1 MNLGMTRQ
9 NMLQA
14 RAEKAVMGRV
24 CTTAYQA
31 VMAQQQRLSDELAK
45 AVKYVQAL
53 LPPRQT
59 GCIETDWIFRPSAEL
74 GGDAFGY
81 HWLDEDHFAL
91 YLFDVTDHG
100 IGSALHSVS
109 VLNVLRNQ
117 VLRGVDFR
125 QPGAVLA
132 ALNDAFPMKRYNN
145 LYFTIWYGVYNQ
157 TTREMAYATGGHPPG
172 LLVNHTAE
180 GLEAAQLRTQGFP
193 IGGVPGATYPVASH
207 MLPAGSTLYLFSDG
221 VYEVK
226 REDGSMLDLGGF
238 LDMLVT
244 QVHEGDD
251 ALQPLM
257 DQIDAIRNCTICDD
271 DAALLRIT
279 FN

>member
-1 MNLGMTRQ
+1 MLLSTSASRTNL
-9 NMLQA
+9 LQA
-14 RAEKAVMGRV
+14 RAEKAVVGQV

-31 VMAQQQRLSDELAK
+31 LMVQQQRLNDELAK
-45 AVKYVQAL
+45 AVQYVQAL

-81 HWLDEDHFAL
+81 HWLDDEHFAL

-117 VLRGVDFR
+117 ALRGVDFR

-132 ALNDAFPMKRYNN
+132 ALNDAFPMKQYNN
-145 LYFTIWYGVYNQ
+145 LYFTIWYGVFNRK
-157 TTREMAYATGGHPPG
+157 TRQLTYATGGHPPA
-172 LLVNHTAE
+172 LLVNHTPE
-180 GLEAAQLRTQGFP
+180 GLEAEQLRTQGLL
-193 IGGVPGATYPVASH
+193 IGGVPEVTYPVASRI
-207 MLPAGSTLYLFSDG
+207 LPAGSTLYLFSDG

-226 REDGSMLDLGGF
+226 REDGSMLDLDAF
-238 LDMLVT
+238 LDMLVG
-244 QVHEGDD
+244 QVHENSDV
-251 ALQPLM
+251 LQPLM

-271 DAALLRIT
+271 DAA
-279 FN
+279 